1 MSALFLLSLAFAFI
15 VGSNDGAALIAAN
28 LTGKAV
34 RPLPGVAMLALAI
47 VIVPLVLGTS
57 VADTIA
63 HGLVSFNAVD
73 GRRALAVAVSVTIGL
88 VYVSTRLGLPTSVTQ
103 ALTGAMIGAG
113 LGAGLAVDLGTF
125 GRVLLGLA
133 LVPLV
138 AGVAAVVVTRAL
150 VRLRVRGGLRNHLRY
165 LHAAS
170 YLLSVIAYAAN
181 DGQKMMAVLAIALS
195 VAPGALGVPQLLGL
209 AVMFAAG
216 TAFGVRRLA
225 ARFGRLLSNRPLNTI
240 VAGYAAGLAVL
251 GSAFAGAPVSMS
263 HATTAGLI
271 GSATVLETYR
281 RVRWEQAMRISATWL
296 TTLPAAT
303 VVAALIAA
311 TIR

>member
-1 MSALFLLSLAFAFI
+1 MSPLFLLSLAFAFI
-15 VGSNDGAALIAAN
+15 VGSNDGAALLAAN

-34 RPLPGVAMLALAI
+34 RPVQGLAVLALAI
-47 VIVPLVLGTS
+47 VVVPLVLGTS

-63 HGLVSFNAVD
+63 HGLVSFNASE
-73 GRRALAVAVSVTIGL
+73 GQRALAIAVAVAIAL
-88 VYVSTRLGLPTSVTQ
+88 IYVSSRLGLPTSVTQ

-113 LGAGLAVDLGTF
+113 IGAGLTVDLAAF

-133 LVPLV
+133 IVPLV
-138 AGVAAVVVTRAL
+138 AGAAAIVVTRAL
-150 VRLRVRGGLRNHLRY
+150 IRLPVRGGLRDHLRH
-165 LHAAS
+165 LHVGS

-181 DGQKMMAVLAIALS
+181 DGQKMMAVLAIAMS
-195 VAPGALGVPQLLGL
+195 VAPADLRVPQLVAL
-209 AVMFAAG
+209 AIMFSLG
-216 TAFGVRRLA
+216 TAYGVRRLA
-225 ARFGRLLSNRPLNTI
+225 ARFGRLLPHRPLNTI

-271 GSATVLETYR
+271 GSATVIETYR
-281 RVRWEQAMRISATWL
+281 RVRWEQAIRIGATWL

-303 VVAALIAA
+303 ILAALIAA